1 MANNE
6 KPRNKGLGEYA
17 KDFAEGL
24 LGRDNDDEKP
34 SAATQREG
42 EPQAEKPRD
51 KGIAEYT
58 TTQYIGIND
67 PYAKD

>member
-24 LGRDNDDEKP
+24 LGRDNDDAND
-34 SAATQREG
+34 AAAQRRDN
-42 EPQAEKPRD
+42 EPGNEKPRD
-51 KGIAEYT
+51 KGIAERDAAV
-58 TTQYIGIND
+58 GR
-67 PYAKD
+67 